1 MSDHG
6 AIPIANGYNPQ
17 RRMALIFRQK
27 YPCRDE
33 HSGPLFSCKDWQPRR
48 LVGEE
53 GSVVGRWERRLAA
66 TRKPFGSLVRSV
78 QIILHLFPSSPA
90 LPSSKE
96 RHWSPYN
103 FHFHL
108 LPILIQILL
117 SLFSV
122 LMPFFLTFCYAAVVS
137 HAPQN
142 KPVPSLPGPSHKNKG
157 RWEKQACC

>member
-1 MSDHG
+1 MSTLG
-6 AIPIANGYNPQ
+6 
-17 RRMALIFRQK
+17 L
-27 YPCRDE
+27 
-33 HSGPLFSCKDWQPRR
+33 SFSCKVWQPHR

-78 QIILHLFPSSPA
+78 QIIPHLFPSFPA
-90 LPSSKE
+90 FPSSKE

-122 LMPFFLTFCYAAVVS
+122 LMPFFLTFCYASVVS